1 MLCGARWIEATRSQD
16 GKNCKIQ
23 QRQPE
28 SEEAE
33 KGGRRAEQELTLSR
47 MFATIRLVD

>member
-1 MLCGARWIEATRSQD
+1 MRCRARWIEATRGQD

-33 KGGRRAEQELTLSR
+33 KGGRRAGQKLTLSR
-47 MFATIRLVD
+47 MIAIIRLVD